1 MGVALARGADTS
13 EARARAKQAAS
24 LVKPVATA

>member
-1 MGVALARGADTS
+1 MGVAVARGKDTD

-24 LVKPVATA
+24 SIKPVKP